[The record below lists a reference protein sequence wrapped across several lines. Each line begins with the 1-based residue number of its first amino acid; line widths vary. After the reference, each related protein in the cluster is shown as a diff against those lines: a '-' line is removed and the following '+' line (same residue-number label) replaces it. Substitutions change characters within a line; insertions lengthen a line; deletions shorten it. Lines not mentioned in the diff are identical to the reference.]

1 METPRGS
8 HEEMANLPAPAV
20 TLAGGPR
27 PLSVIVVDPLPV
39 VRAGL
44 SLLIERR
51 LDLRVLAEAG
61 TSQEALDALEDASPG
76 SVVIVGLGLDG
87 PHDAYW
93 LIEAISD
100 RFPQVVVVACG
111 ARSDP
116 MSISRAL
123 FCGAAGFVDKNAEA
137 AEFLD
142 SIKLAVDGE
151 TVLTG
156 PPSEWV
162 GAIARGL
169 ERGRA
174 GDGRL
179 TDRERQV
186 LSVAAQGLTAREI
199 AARLGVRERTVTTHL
214 SRIYGKLGVRSRVAA
229 IRVATASGLVSAG
242 PAE

>member
-1 METPRGS
+1 
-8 HEEMANLPAPAV
+8 MANLPVPAV
-20 TLAGGPR
+20 ALAGGHR
-27 PLSVIVVDPLPV
+27 SRLGVIVVDPLPV

-44 SLLIERR
+44 AALIERR
-51 LDLRVLAEAG
+51 LDLSILAEAG
-61 TSQEALDALEDASPG
+61 SSEETLAALEGASPG

-87 PHDAYW
+87 PHDGYW
-93 LIEAISD
+93 LIEAIHD
-100 RFPQVVVVACG
+100 RFPELSVVACG

-137 AEFLD
+137 GEFLE
-142 SIKLAVDGE
+142 SIKLAVQGE

-174 GDGRL
+174 FDGRL

-186 LSVAAQGLTAREI
+186 LNVAAQGLTAREI
-199 AARLGVRERTVTTHL
+199 ADRLGVRERTVTTHL
-214 SRIYGKLGVRSRVAA
+214 SRIYGKLGVRTRIAA
-229 IRVATASGLVSAG
+229 IRVATVSGLVSAG
-242 PAE
+242 MIE